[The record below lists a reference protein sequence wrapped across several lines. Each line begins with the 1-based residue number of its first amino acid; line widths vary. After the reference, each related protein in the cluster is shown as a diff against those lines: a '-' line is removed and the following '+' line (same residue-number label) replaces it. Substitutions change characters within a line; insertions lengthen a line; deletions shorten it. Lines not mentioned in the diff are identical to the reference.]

1 MKDCLKEKI
10 FSPEFTETLNEDY
23 RFLHAH
29 AETGFELYE
38 TIGYV
43 RKRLEEIGLSPKACG
58 KCGLVVTLGE
68 HAGGERSGTIPEG
81 MKEQGAFLVRADM
94 DALPIAEESGL
105 SYAAK
110 NGNMHAC
117 GHDAHTAILL
127 GVASVLKQYEKQL
140 RFPVKLMFQ
149 PAEELL
155 AGAKD
160 MLEAG
165 VLSEPEVEKALML
178 HVMCAVPVETGTLVV
193 SNAGVS
199 APAADF
205 YTIEIKGKGCHA
217 SMPHLGKDPLTTA
230 AHLLVALEEIK
241 AREIEIGK
249 RAVLTIGALEGAN
262 AANVIPDKIL
272 LKGSLRAF
280 EEETRELMKK
290 RLQEIAEGMGE
301 IYHTPTSVEFTSGA
315 PTLKNDEKLVA
326 LCYEALKGAQPVLR
340 AQDFPAGN
348 SGGSEDFAYV
358 SQAVPSVMLALAAGD
373 SREGYEHP
381 LHHPCMKLDL
391 RALPYGVAGICR
403 IIAGEIR
410 KEDFLKLLMQ

>member
-10 FSPEFTETLNEDY
+10 FSTEFAEALNEDY

-29 AETGFELYE
+29 AETGFELHE
-38 TIGYV
+38 TVGYV
-43 RKRLEEIGLSPKACG
+43 RKKLEEIGLAPKACG

-68 HAGGERSGTIPEG
+68 HAGEDQATAEP
-81 MKEQGAFLVRADM
+81 KENNCKRGAFLLRADM
-94 DALPIAEESGL
+94 DALPIREESGL

-117 GHDAHTAILL
+117 GHDAHTAIIL
-127 GVASVLKQYEKQL
+127 GVARILKQEEKNL
-140 RFPVKLMFQ
+140 DRPVKLMFQ

-165 VLSEPEVEKALML
+165 VLSEPGVEKALML
-178 HVMCAVPVETGTLVV
+178 HVMCAVPVETGTLIV

-241 AREIEIGK
+241 AREIEMGK
-249 RAVLTIGALEGAN
+249 KAALTIGDLEGAK

-373 SREGYEHP
+373 CREGYEHP

-391 RALPYGVAGICR
+391 RALPFGVAGVMNIL
-403 IIAGEIR
+403 INS
-410 KEDFLKLLMQ
+410 

>member
-1 MKDCLKEKI
+1 MKDGLKEKI
-10 FSPEFTETLNEDY
+10 FSTEFAEALNEDY

-29 AETGFELYE
+29 AETGFELHE
-38 TIGYV
+38 TVGYV
-43 RKRLEEIGLSPKACG
+43 RKKLEEIGLSPKACG

-68 HAGGERSGTIPEG
+68 HAGEDHATAEP
-81 MKEQGAFLVRADM
+81 KENNCKRGAFLLRADM
-94 DALPIAEESGL
+94 DALPIREESGL

-117 GHDAHTAILL
+117 GHDAHTAIIL
-127 GVASVLKQYEKQL
+127 GVARILKQEEKNL
-140 RFPVKLMFQ
+140 DRPVKLMFQ

-165 VLSEPEVEKALML
+165 VLSEPGVEKALML
-178 HVMCAVPVETGTLVV
+178 HVMCAVPVETGTLIV

-241 AREIEIGK
+241 AREIEMGK
-249 RAVLTIGALEGAN
+249 KAALTIGDLEGAK

-391 RALPYGVAGICR
+391 RALPFGVAGVMNIL
-403 IIAGEIR
+403 INS
-410 KEDFLKLLMQ
+410 

>member
-1 MKDCLKEKI
+1 MKDCLKERI
-10 FSPEFTETLNEDY
+10 FSPEFAEALNEDY

-29 AETGFELYE
+29 AETGFELHE
-38 TIGYV
+38 TVGYI

-58 KCGLVVTLGE
+58 KCGLVVTLGA
-68 HAGGERSGTIPEG
+68 HTGGAQATAEP
-81 MKEQGAFLVRADM
+81 KENNCKRGAFLLRADM
-94 DALPIAEESGL
+94 DALPIREESGL

-127 GVASVLKQYEKQL
+127 GVARILKQEEKNL
-140 RFPVKLMFQ
+140 DRPVKLMFQ

-241 AREIEIGK
+241 AREIEMGK
-249 RAVLTIGALEGAN
+249 KAALTIGDLEGAK

-315 PTLKNDEKLVA
+315 PTLKNDEKLSA
-326 LCYEALKGAQPVLR
+326 FCYEALKGSQPVLR

-348 SGGSEDFAYV
+348 SGGSEDFAYI

-373 SREGYEHP
+373 CREGYEHP
-381 LHHPCMKLDL
+381 LHHPCMRLDL
-391 RALPYGVAGICR
+391 RALPYGVAGVMNIL
-403 IIAGEIR
+403 INS
-410 KEDFLKLLMQ
+410 

>member
-1 MKDCLKEKI
+1 MKDCLKERI
-10 FSPEFTETLNEDY
+10 FSPEFTEALNEDY

-29 AETGFELYE
+29 AETGFELHE
-38 TIGYV
+38 TVGYV

-68 HAGGERSGTIPEG
+68 HAGEDHATAEP
-81 MKEQGAFLVRADM
+81 KENNCKRGAFLLRADM
-94 DALPIAEESGL
+94 DALPIREESGL

-117 GHDAHTAILL
+117 GHDAHTAIIL
-127 GVASVLKQYEKQL
+127 GVARILKQEEKNL
-140 RFPVKLMFQ
+140 DRPVKLMFQ

-178 HVMCAVPVETGTLVV
+178 HVMCAVPVETGTLIV

-241 AREIEIGK
+241 AREIEMGK
-249 RAVLTIGALEGAN
+249 KAALTIGDLEGAK

-381 LHHPCMKLDL
+381 LHHPCMRLDL
-391 RALPYGVAGICR
+391 QALPYGVAGVMNIL
-403 IIAGEIR
+403 INS
-410 KEDFLKLLMQ
+410 

>member
-1 MKDCLKEKI
+1 MKDCLKERI

-29 AETGFELYE
+29 AETGFELHE
-38 TIGYV
+38 TVGYV

-68 HAGGERSGTIPEG
+68 HAGEDQATAEP
-81 MKEQGAFLVRADM
+81 KENNCKRGAFLLRADM
-94 DALPIAEESGL
+94 DALPIREESGL

-117 GHDAHTAILL
+117 GHDAHTAIIL
-127 GVASVLKQYEKQL
+127 GVARILKQEEKNL
-140 RFPVKLMFQ
+140 DRPVKLMFQ

-165 VLSEPEVEKALML
+165 VLSEPGVEKALML
-178 HVMCAVPVETGTLVV
+178 HVMCAVPVETGTLIV

-241 AREIEIGK
+241 AREIEMGK
-249 RAVLTIGALEGAN
+249 KAALTIGDLEGAK

-290 RLQEIAEGMGE
+290 RLQEIAEGMGA

-391 RALPYGVAGICR
+391 RALPFGVAGVMNIL
-403 IIAGEIR
+403 INS
-410 KEDFLKLLMQ
+410 